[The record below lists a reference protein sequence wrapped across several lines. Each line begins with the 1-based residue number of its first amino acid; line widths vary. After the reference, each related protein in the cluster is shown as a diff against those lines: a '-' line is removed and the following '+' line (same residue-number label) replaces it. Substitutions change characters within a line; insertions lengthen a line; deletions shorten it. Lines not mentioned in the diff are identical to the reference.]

1 MLQPLQAEAE
11 TGEVV
16 WAPTQSL
23 DGLKQIQ
30 ATYG

>member
-11 TGEVV
+11 TEEGV

-23 DGLKQIQ
+23 DGHKQIQ
-30 ATYG
+30 ATFG